1 MVLLELFIVLIKH
14 NLFFDAA
21 FNFKKLNKMSKIILV
36 SIFEIKIFSHTC
48 KDNTILKTLKEALK
62 KGVNLGYVD
71 LSGANLINANFSG
84 ANFSGADLT
93 NANFSGADLTNAN
106 FSHADLSGADLCR
119 ANLINANL
127 SNADLTNANFSGAN
141 FRDADLCNAD
151 LCNAD
156 LRNVNL
162 CRANLIN
169 ANLSNAD
176 LSGADLTNAK
186 ITDTKLPIYSKWGF
200 SIENESLNIG
210 CKTKTFSEWK
220 EWFEKSEEEFS
231 TERNT
236 EDFKRIQAMFY
247 AYEAYYNFLKS

>member
-1 MVLLELFIVLIKH
+1 
-14 NLFFDAA
+14 
-21 FNFKKLNKMSKIILV
+21 MSKIILV
-36 SIFEIKIFSHTC
+36 SIFESKIFSHTC

-62 KGVNLGYVD
+62 EGVNLGYVD

-84 ANFSGADLT
+84 A
-93 NANFSGADLTNAN
+93 
-106 FSHADLSGADLCR
+106 
-119 ANLINANL
+119 
-127 SNADLTNANFSGAN
+127 
-141 FRDADLCNAD
+141 
-151 LCNAD
+151 
-156 LRNVNL
+156 
-162 CRANLIN
+162 
-169 ANLSNAD
+169 D
-176 LSGADLTNAK
+176 LSGADLTNTK

-236 EDFKRIQAMFY
+236 ENFKRIQAMFY

>member
-1 MVLLELFIVLIKH
+1 MQSVAS
-14 NLFFDAA
+14 N
-21 FNFKKLNKMSKIILV
+21 NSFKKIKNVGVLDENKLLVQPLFSVPSIDVVLVDDDGVLEMGMYQFGIQYANYESDAYTSVYGKSNPV
-36 SIFEIKIFSHTC
+36 SIFESKIFSHTC
-48 KDNTILKTLKEALK
+48 KDNTILKTLKKALK
-62 KGVNLGYVD
+62 EGVNLGYVD

-84 ANFSGADLT
+84 
-93 NANFSGADLTNAN
+93 
-106 FSHADLSGADLCR
+106 
-119 ANLINANL
+119 
-127 SNADLTNANFSGAN
+127 ADLTNANFSGAN

-169 ANLSNAD
+169 ANFSGAD